1 MSENNVLQFARHASG
16 DPALSAAIEQ
26 LPKTNV
32 DQLAADL
39 SRLSQE
45 SPYPFTK
52 AEYLVLAGEMS
63 DASVLDDRELEKV
76 AGGVDMTDLKN
87 AVKGVGDFFR
97 KIFPSSPVHEQGF
110 GRMPGYNSER
120 EREGRSG

>member
-1 MSENNVLQFARHASG
+1 MLQFARHAAE

-26 LPKTNV
+26 LPKANV
-32 DQLAADL
+32 DQLAEDL
-39 SRLSQE
+39 SLLSQK
-45 SPYPFTK
+45 SPHPFTK
-52 AEYLVLAGEMS
+52 AEYLEVAG
-63 DASVLDDRELEKV
+63 DASVLDDRDLEKV

-120 EREGRSG
+120 EREGRGG